1 MYSKEWYRT
10 LGFNKLVMNLH
21 TSLSYRKVKKTL
33 DMIRHM
39 EKGGTPLRTLS
50 NIVEIEGSKVQNH
63 INKLAH
69 EILEENEFT
78 QEGTPNQVTTEY
90 GIDKDVAAIDSKI
103 IEDAINE
110 YNQDKEDEFKINNN
124 EKNNF
129 YEKQTKTVNISID
142 DVSVKKQSE
151 KRHKKDDI
159 TINEENGGKEYI
171 RNTVVHI
178 EQAKEKYLLNGK
190 STVEILPI
198 LIAFLI
204 NNRLLNFQMQFFVD
218 GEKSLHNAILA
229 KFDWHKSF
237 SLKLDWYHLEE
248 KCKMELSM
256 ALKGRTLRNEVLA
269 VLLKYLWIGEIDA
282 AIKVLRKIDNENIKE
297 QVHIDRLIGYFE
309 RNRNYIPCYALRKK
323 LGLRNS
329 SNKGEKTNDILVANR
344 QKHQSMSWSRE
355 GSVTL
360 TTITAI
366 HSNKEADNWF
376 DKGTISFKLV
386 S

>member
-1 MYSKEWYRT
+1 
-10 LGFNKLVMNLH
+10 
-21 TSLSYRKVKKTL
+21 
-33 DMIRHM
+33 
-39 EKGGTPLRTLS
+39 
-50 NIVEIEGSKVQNH
+50 
-63 INKLAH
+63 
-69 EILEENEFT
+69 
-78 QEGTPNQVTTEY
+78 
-90 GIDKDVAAIDSKI
+90 
-103 IEDAINE
+103 
-110 YNQDKEDEFKINNN
+110 
-124 EKNNF
+124 
-129 YEKQTKTVNISID
+129 
-142 DVSVKKQSE
+142 
-151 KRHKKDDI
+151 
-159 TINEENGGKEYI
+159 
-171 RNTVVHI
+171 
-178 EQAKEKYLLNGK
+178 
-190 STVEILPI
+190 
-198 LIAFLI
+198 
-204 NNRLLNFQMQFFVD
+204 
-218 GEKSLHNAILA
+218 
-229 KFDWHKSF
+229 
-237 SLKLDWYHLEE
+237 
-248 KCKMELSM
+248 MELSM

-297 QVHIDRLIGYFE
+297 QGHIDRLIGYFE